1 MNGQKRQTN
10 HDLWQQL
17 DSLTAPHAVTYIWV
31 KSHAQTAGNNQADKL
46 AFNGFK
52 QAQDAR

>member
-1 MNGQKRQTN
+1 MNGQKHQIN
-10 HDLWQQL
+10 HDLWQKL

-31 KSHAQTAGNNQADKL
+31 KSRAQTAGNNQAAKL